1 MVEYYTFPPL
11 DAPHTL
17 TAEMQETYTVRI
29 GYAGLNRNYGANK
42 IYYRKNTTDAWT
54 LVDGGR
60 YVDVEQDVG
69 KDIYVKQEMV
79 NSGMISTGATLTARD
94 QTETTIMQTEFIAGS
109 DIAQV
114 MLNVPKHRF
123 NFTWDSAEITKVEIY
138 LDESVWTE
146 IDPTTKTFDLTIHED
161 FKLRATLV
169 QGVTFNS
176 FKISVDGVLKQTL
189 TGNPTQ
195 TTHIDDLGV
204 VTIDVDASA
213 TSYQITVEQPEHG
226 TITPG
231 TGMHEAGTTP
241 RFTIT
246 PNEGY
251 RVVSILVDGVP
262 VQPDANNGE

>member
-29 GYAGLNRNYGANK
+29 GYSGLNRNYGANR
-42 IYYRKNTTDAWT
+42 IYYRRNSTDAWT
-54 LVDGGR
+54 LISDGR
-60 YVDVEQDVG
+60 YEDVVQDVG

-79 NSGMISTGATLTARD
+79 NSGMISTGTTITETD
-94 QTETTIMQTEFIAGS
+94 QTETVEMQSEFTV
-109 DIAQV
+109 DFTVAQV
-114 MLNVPKHRF
+114 MLNMPKHRY

-161 FKLRATLV
+161 FKLRATLA

-189 TGNPTQ
+189 TENPTR
-195 TTHIDDLGV
+195 TIHVDDLGV
-204 VTIDVDASA
+204 VTVDVDASV
-213 TSYQITVEQPEHG
+213 TSYEITVEQPAHG
-226 TITPG
+226 TIVPG
-231 TGMHEAGTTP
+231 TGMHEAGSTP

-246 PNEGY
+246 PDEGY
-251 RVVSILVDGVP
+251 RIVNILVDGVP
-262 VQPDANNGE
+262 VQPDYNYGE